1 MENSD
6 PNKNHHKPKD
16 SYRTSQTTPL
26 KNALNELLNVYK
38 LKSKTEESHIITSWR
53 RLMGNAI
60 ANRTTK
66 IYIKD
71 NKIFIQ
77 INSAPLKNELMMAK
91 SKIIEIIN
99 KEVEDTKIEEVVF
112 L

>member
-6 PNKNHHKPKD
+6 QNHNKPKD
-16 SYRTSQTTPL
+16 SIRTAQTTTL
-26 KNALNELLNVYK
+26 KNALNELLNSYK
-38 LKSKTEESHIITSWR
+38 LKGKTEETHIITSWR

-66 IYIKD
+66 IYIYE
-71 NKIFIQ
+71 NKLYIQ
-77 INSAPLKNELMMAK
+77 INSAPLKNELIMAQ
-91 SKIIEIIN
+91 SKIIEIVN
-99 KEVEDTKIEEVVF
+99 KEVEDTKIEEVIF

>member
-1 MENSD
+1 MDNSEQD
-6 PNKNHHKPKD
+6 NNKKPKD
-16 SYRTSQTTPL
+16 SFRTSQTTPL

-38 LKSKTEESHIITSWR
+38 LKGKTEESHIITSWR

-66 IYIKD
+66 IYIYE
-71 NKIFIQ
+71 NKIYIQ

-91 SKIIEIIN
+91 SKIIEIISQ
-99 KEVEDTKIEEVVF
+99 EIEDDRITDVVF